1 MKFRNAKFNAA
12 GSINCEIEHPKY
24 GWIPFAATANDPAAH
39 GREIHAAALAS
50 GPEPYADTRT
60 LEDLRASKNAAINA
74 ARLKANQSHFTF
86 AGKQIAV
93 DQLSRSDIDAAH
105 GLILAMQSLPP
116 GWPGGWKAI
125 SNEFVP
131 IPDAPTWL
139 AFYGAMVAQ
148 GTANFEKAQALKLQ
162 LAQATTA
169 ADVESISWD

>member
-1 MKFRNAKFNAA
+1 MEYGFFHMTKGYWQTTGEPPADILAGYPDGTIQVPIKPGRGYTWDGAQWQLPAPDVDALKAAK
-12 GSINCEIEHPKY
+12 S
-24 GWIPFAATANDPAAH
+24 
-39 GREIHAAALAS
+39 
-50 GPEPYADTRT
+50 
-60 LEDLRASKNAAINA
+60 AAINA

-93 DQLSRSDIDAAH
+93 DPLSRSDIDGAH
-105 GLILAMQSLPP
+105 GIIVATGALPP

-131 IPDAPTWL
+131 IPDVPTWL